1 MTFSDRDNFIVAST
15 LMISSESLKG
25 VPRETRETVL
35 KFIRDE
41 RYPSITNEEWH
52 EIATGINNHKKE
64 IMKILMK
71 AFQKSI
77 SNPST
82 TSDKVFTDLDN
93 SVKETIDDI
102 NFDELKELADKSDD
116 PSVREYWL
124 SMKQLKRDFDE
135 KK

>member
-1 MTFSDRDNFIVAST
+1 
-15 LMISSESLKG
+15 
-25 VPRETRETVL
+25 
-35 KFIRDE
+35 
-41 RYPSITNEEWH
+41 
-52 EIATGINNHKKE
+52 
-64 IMKILMK
+64 MKILMK